1 MVITG
6 VTIDHIPQE
15 LSPSNDTLD
24 TTPKDFAVVVRFTVD
39 LIMASRHNYD
49 MFGLYRV

>member
-15 LSPSNDTLD
+15 LSPSNDALD
-24 TTPKDFAVVVRFTVD
+24 TTPKEFTVIVCVCKIAVD
-39 LIMASRHNYD
+39 FVIIFSFSFFFPA
-49 MFGLYRV
+49 